1 MLTSSANV
9 EKGKTSSGEY
19 YNNSAPPQKKK
30 QHSGLDEGGYSGT
43 VEKCADCE
51 YDTLGCVL
59 MHIQS
64 NGWEVWN
71 TEESKVIIKT
81 FGLIS

>member
-1 MLTSSANV
+1 MLAPSANV

-19 YNNSAPPQKKK
+19 YNNSAPQKN
-30 QHSGLDEGGYSGT
+30 QHSGLDEGRYSGT

-64 NGWEVWN
+64 NG
-71 TEESKVIIKT
+71 
-81 FGLIS
+81 